1 VLDAPEG
8 FWEERIFV
16 AEWVIRAGER
26 VAAADAAAGEERT
39 LRVRAYDAV
48 PGLEGERLV
57 IEGSDLLLPLFV
69 ETE

>member
-1 VLDAPEG
+1 
-8 FWEERIFV
+8 
-16 AEWVIRAGER
+16 VIRAGER